1 MHTIVM
7 IANRGFV
14 KSTKSH
20 IYLTTIGWKLSKVTL
35 VLFNAN
41 CFWTNLFKSVSEPL
55 KKQLRKN
62 SIGIQW
68 VIQHRNS
75 TGNSLKCKVYRF
87 IQSRKKLPWIE
98 RQSYV
103 FLYKSSNP
111 SFPINIHVLYKYK
124 SRLIVVEL
132 FLTINLKVFRA
143 YISITNPILS
153 IILHILFQRNC
164 PIMR

>member
-1 MHTIVM
+1 MSNQYVQSLVFNIPERLRKALYLFQKDGVLEGIKRKSLGWSFSKIV
-7 IANRGFV
+7 I
-14 KSTKSH
+14 
-20 IYLTTIGWKLSKVTL
+20 

-68 VIQHRNS
+68 VIQHINS
-75 TGNSLKCKVYRF
+75 MGNSLKCKVYRF

-103 FLYKSSNP
+103 FYTSLQT
-111 SFPINIHVLYKYK
+111 H
-124 SRLIVVEL
+124 L
-132 FLTINLKVFRA
+132 FLSIFM
-143 YISITNPILS
+143 YCISIKAG
-153 IILHILFQRNC
+153 
-164 PIMR
+164 